1 MLLLSMK
8 KMNIGRREAEDQRV
22 AFLRYRAAMAAAKAQ
37 GADGGADVKQ
47 IIGSH
52 QFSLQDGGT
61 EAQMPLLHAIADMF
75 RTNAEP
81 DPGLVTL
88 ARRQRMAQVAE
99 LHLAVGAGQRQQIH
113 RR

>member
-22 AFLRYRAAMAAAKAQ
+22 AFLRHRAAMAAAKAQ

-81 DPGLVTL
+81 DPGLVTV
-88 ARRQRMAQVAE
+88 ARRQRMAQVAVTGVSSGRNTRE
-99 LHLAVGAGQRQQIH
+99 
-113 RR
+113 